1 MDTEGKFSMRF
12 DGKTAIVTGGA
23 RGMGATH
30 VRELV
35 AEGARVAVC
44 DLLDDEGEALA
55 AELPHA
61 RYCHL
66 DVTDEAEWRSVVR
79 TVEDTL
85 GPVDVLVN
93 NAGIMT
99 YGGVEEQ
106 SPEQFRRIIDVN
118 LVGAFLGMHTV
129 LPGMRERGRGAVVNV
144 SSAAGMTGFAGGI
157 GYVASKWGVRGMTK
171 AAALD
176 MAGTGVRVN
185 SVHPGV
191 IRTPMGETAS
201 PGLFARQPVARIG
214 EPEEVTRM
222 VLFLASDDAS
232 YTTGGEFLIDGGQ
245 TIGLGGHSAAD

>member
-1 MDTEGKFSMRF
+1 
-12 DGKTAIVTGGA
+12 
-23 RGMGATH
+23 MGASQ
-30 VRELV
+30 VRGLA

-44 DLLDDEGEALA
+44 DLLDDGGKALA
-55 AELPHA
+55 EALPHA

-66 DVTDEAEWRSVVR
+66 DVADEEAWQSVVR
-79 TVEDTL
+79 TVEDTF

-93 NAGIMT
+93 NAGIIRF
-99 YGGVEEQ
+99 GGVEEQ
-106 SPEQFRRIIDVN
+106 SPEHFRQILDVN

-129 LPGMRERGRGAVVNV
+129 LPGMRRRGHGAIVNI
-144 SSAAGMTGFAGGI
+144 SSAAGLMGFADGI

-176 MAGTGVRVN
+176 MAGTGVRIN

-191 IRTPMGETAS
+191 IRTPMGENA
-201 PGLFARQPVARIG
+201 PPELFARQPVPRIG

-232 YTTGGEFLIDGGQ
+232 YTTGGEFLVDGGQ
-245 TIGLGGHSAAD
+245 TIGHIGHAHAAADQ

>member
-1 MDTEGKFSMRF
+1 MRF
-12 DGKTAIVTGGA
+12 DGKVAIVTGGA
-23 RGMGATH
+23 RGMGASH
-30 VRELV
+30 VRGLV

-44 DLLDDEGEALA
+44 DLLDDEGKALA
-55 AELPHA
+55 EELPQA

-66 DVTDEAEWRSVVR
+66 DVTSEESWRSAVR
-79 TVEDTL
+79 ATEDAF

-93 NAGIMT
+93 NAGIIHF
-99 YGGVEEQ
+99 GGVEAQ
-106 SPEQFRRIIDVN
+106 TPDQFRRILDVN

-129 LPGMRERGRGAVVNV
+129 LPGMRSRSHGAVVNI
-144 SSAAGMTGFAGGI
+144 SSAAGLTGFADGI

-176 MAGTGVRVN
+176 MAGTGVRIN

-191 IRTPMGETAS
+191 IRTPMGESAS
-201 PGLFARQPVARIG
+201 SGLFADQPVPRVG

-222 VLFLASDDAS
+222 VLFLASADAS

-245 TIGLGGHSAAD
+245 TIGRTGHAAKSPAGTGI

>member
-1 MDTEGKFSMRF
+1 MRF
-12 DGKTAIVTGGA
+12 DGRVAIVTGGA
-23 RGMGATH
+23 RGLGASH
-30 VRELV
+30 VRGLA

-44 DLLDDEGEALA
+44 DLLDDEGKALA
-55 AELPHA
+55 EEVPHA
-61 RYCHL
+61 RYCRL
-66 DVTDEAEWRSVVR
+66 DVTDEEAWMSVVR

-93 NAGIMT
+93 NAGIVHF
-99 YGGVEEQ
+99 GGVEQ
-106 SPEQFRRIIDVN
+106 QTPVHFRRIVDVN

-129 LPGMRERGRGAVVNV
+129 LPGMRGRGHGAVVNI
-144 SSAAGMTGFAGGI
+144 SSAAGLMGFADGI

-191 IRTPMGETAS
+191 IRTPMGGSAS
-201 PGLFARQPVARIG
+201 PELFASQPVPRIG
-214 EPEEVTRM
+214 EPEEVTRV

-232 YTTGGEFLIDGGQ
+232 YTTGGEFLVDGGQ
-245 TIGLGGHSAAD
+245 TIGHVGHAHATAEQQGLVR

>member
-1 MDTEGKFSMRF
+1 MRF
-12 DGKTAIVTGGA
+12 DGKVAIVTGGA
-23 RGMGATH
+23 RGMGASQA
-30 VRELV
+30 RGLA

-44 DLLDDEGEALA
+44 DLLDDEGKGLA
-55 AELPHA
+55 EELPHA
-61 RYCHL
+61 HYCHL
-66 DVTDEAEWRSVVR
+66 DVTDEGAWQSVVR

-93 NAGIMT
+93 NAGIIHF
-99 YGGVEEQ
+99 GGVEAQ
-106 SPEQFRRIIDVN
+106 SPEHFRRILDVN

-129 LPGMRERGRGAVVNV
+129 LPGMRARGHGAVVNI
-144 SSAAGMTGFAGGI
+144 SSAAGLTGFADGI

-176 MAGTGVRVN
+176 MAGSGVRIN

-191 IRTPMGETAS
+191 IRTPMGESAS
-201 PGLFARQPVARIG
+201 PELFARQPVPRIG

-232 YTTGGEFLIDGGQ
+232 YTTGGEFLVDGGQ
-245 TIGLGGHSAAD
+245 TIGHVGHAHASEDK